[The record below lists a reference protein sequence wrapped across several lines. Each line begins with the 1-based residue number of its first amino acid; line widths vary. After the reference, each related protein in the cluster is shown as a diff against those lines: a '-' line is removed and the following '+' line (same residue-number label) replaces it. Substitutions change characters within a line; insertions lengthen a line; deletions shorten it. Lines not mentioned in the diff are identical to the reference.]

1 MNKINWKQKLT
12 SRKFWAAIIGFVG
25 ALMTAFAV
33 PTATASQVT
42 AIIMAFGTLIAYII
56 GEGLVDAAGAGNS
69 TTSGTDTAGPVIG
82 TVVDTAAAATASTG
96 TAQADQTK
104 QVTSSLGDTAAK

>member
-1 MNKINWKQKLT
+1 MSKINWKQKLT

-33 PTATASQVT
+33 PTATSSQVT

-69 TTSGTDTAGPVIG
+69 TTSGTATGPVIG
-82 TVVDTAAAATASTG
+82 TVTDTAAKASDTTG
-96 TAQADQTK
+96 TAQAEQTQ
-104 QVTSSLGDTAAK
+104 QVTAGLGDASTK